1 MGAWVIQPRKV
12 TVGGNAL
19 LVKRLSRREA
29 AAFTEAMKAAGDDA
43 SEQERAGLKLIAAN
57 VTFEDGTPISVDD
70 VPADDLITLLRAVVN
85 GEAKGVADFTGTP

>member
-19 LVKRLSRREA
+19 LVKRLSRRDA
-29 AAFTEAMKAAGDDA
+29 AAFAEAMKAAGDDA
-43 SEQERAGLKLIAAN
+43 AEQERIGLQLIAAN
-57 VTFEDGTPISVDD
+57 VTFADGSQIPLDD
-70 VPADDLITLLRAVVN
+70 VPSEDLIAILQAVVN